1 MMSIQVTKNRNNDS
15 DQCLISIIEKLDI
28 QFQDKDFMIDEK
40 NEYKPHFP
48 ILSYISDKKN
58 KFEIPIVFLL
68 GIVKISL
75 QKTCYT
81 LELEEPCSY
90 GLYCPFKT
98 NPLKCPFN
106 HHEMPKR
113 ILKGSYIP
121 TLVCRYELY
130 KENGIRLFCNNPYC
144 WYNHGKGR
152 AQRIFH
158 GFYHRY

>member
-1 MMSIQVTKNRNNDS
+1 
-15 DQCLISIIEKLDI
+15 
-28 QFQDKDFMIDEK
+28 MIDEK
-40 NEYKPHFP
+40 NEHKTQFP
-48 ILSYISDKKN
+48 ILSYTFDKKS
-58 KFEIPIVFLL
+58 KFDIPIVFLL
-68 GIVKISL
+68 GIVKNSL
-75 QKTCYT
+75 QKTSYT
-81 LELEEPCSY
+81 LELEDQCSY

-130 KENGIRLFCNNPYC
+130 KENGVRLFCNNPYC

-158 GFYHRY
+158 GYYHRY